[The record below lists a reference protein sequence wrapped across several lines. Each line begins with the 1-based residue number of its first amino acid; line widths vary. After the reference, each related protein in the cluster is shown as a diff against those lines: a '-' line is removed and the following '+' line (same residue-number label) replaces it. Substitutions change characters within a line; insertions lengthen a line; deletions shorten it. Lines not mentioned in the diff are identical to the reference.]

1 MMTFT
6 NASGPATDAKM
17 RKPKDPNVYPP
28 GLNAKKVAETIA
40 YYDKRQNVDLA
51 EDADHELVHEATAW
65 VEVPVALV
73 PQVRRLI
80 ARRRKSA

>member
-1 MMTFT
+1 M
-6 NASGPATDAKM
+6 NK
-17 RKPKDPNVYPP
+17 RKDPNVYPP

-40 YYDKRQNVDLA
+40 YYDDRQRVDLA
-51 EDADHELVHEATAW
+51 DDPDHELVHEATAW

-73 PQVRRLI
+73 PQVRKLI